1 MRRVWHGQCF
11 SSPATDDEPPPR
23 FSVTVPTMGH
33 EAKLTL
39 LADLVDRMSDSCEDW
54 RTADGSVQEQLFAET
69 LRRDMAEF
77 RRVCESLRT
86 DSCRGRSAL
95 ELHRLAG

>member
-1 MRRVWHGQCF
+1 
-11 SSPATDDEPPPR
+11 
-23 FSVTVPTMGH
+23 MGH

-39 LADLVDRMSDSCEDW
+39 LSDLVDRMSDCCEDW
-54 RTADGSVQEQLFAET
+54 RTADGLAQEQLFAET

-77 RRVCESLRT
+77 RRVCESLRS
-86 DSCRGRSAL
+86 DGCRSRSTW